1 MNLQRISKL
10 CAVNFYYS
18 CLYKYEYVDLCRGEE
33 SIRKWGGG
41 GGGGEAAGCFKEKGH
56 LKRLRQVD
64 RSPCV

>member
-41 GGGGEAAGCFKEKGH
+41 GGRLVA
-56 LKRLRQVD
+56 LKKRAPKAPA
-64 RSPCV
+64 SSG